1 MTAAPWVWT
10 PATIGALASTRA
22 VVELPGG
29 EHVEAVD
36 LTADPLGWMLAPA
49 LAQVVPLVRGRSSS
63 PGIDTIALAQAETVA
78 PVESTHTI
86 TLTAAGNAGPFVWEL
101 ARFVVGW
108 NELFTLERLATYLR
122 LTDAQGAVVFITN
135 QGSDPFAVLQ
145 VGGTV
150 LRVRWILDVSRTDN
164 TAGAFL
170 LAAPPAFLPLGG
182 PLGGIPRQWR
192 DLRYSWGQRSQ
203 EGHQGTVTGPAQV
216 RFFVE
221 LETVGDDTLTATA
234 GAMLS
239 GFTVAG
245 GGPTHAATR
254 AATTR
259 RN

>member
-1 MTAAPWVWT
+1 TKR
-10 PATIGALASTRA
+10 ASSHTK
-22 VVELPGG
+22 G
-29 EHVEAVD
+29 
-36 LTADPLGWMLAPA
+36 PA
-49 LAQVVPLVRGRSSS
+49 LPAAV
-63 PGIDTIALAQAETVA
+63 
-78 PVESTHTI
+78 STHTI
-86 TLTAAGNAGPFVWEL
+86 TLTAAGSAGPFVWEL

-221 LETVGDDTLTATA
+221 LETVGDEDRKSTRLNSSHVKSSYAVFCLENKMRTVRTPAMTA
-234 GAMLS
+234 
-239 GFTVAG
+239 
-245 GGPTHAATR
+245 
-254 AATTR
+254 
-259 RN
+259 